1 MRTLSP
7 KPTRIILAV
16 LLAGLASVA
25 CSLLQFPAPAG
36 TSNTPVALAA
46 TQAGA
51 PAGQATPAPTSSNQ
65 DDILR
70 PGPLDH
76 LLALHSVQINL
87 DISRPDGSSRSM
99 QISTDKTG
107 NMDIKI
113 NQSNPAF
120 DADLPQEIDPKTLN
134 IASELLVVGGKAY
147 LHSGEDLDWM
157 DHPMDDN
164 NYPQTLAQE
173 LHGMDGPSLWLDI
186 LPDGSIQP
194 AGQDTV
200 GGFAVDK
207 YVVNGKVEGQVI
219 SGTLWEEPQS
229 DALIQVELHV
239 PGALL
244 SAPDQPQPGELMIML
259 KAQKADVPLVVLPPA
274 PSPTPTPTT
283 TP

>member
-1 MRTLSP
+1 MRTLSL

-16 LLAGLASVA
+16 LLVGLASVA

-36 TSNTPVALAA
+36 TSNTPAALAT
-46 TQAGA
+46 TQPGA
-51 PAGQATPAPTSSNQ
+51 PAGQATPAPAGSQ
-65 DDILR
+65 DDFLR

-107 NMDIKI
+107 NMDIHLVE
-113 NQSNPAF
+113 NNPAF
-120 DADLPQEIDPKTLN
+120 TADLPKEIDPKTLN

-157 DHPMDDN
+157 EHPLDDN

-194 AGQDTV
+194 AGQDSV

-229 DALIQVELHV
+229 DALIQAELHV

-244 SAPDQPQPGELMIML
+244 SAPDQPQLGELIIVL
-259 KAQKADVPLVVLPPA
+259 KAQKADVPTISLPAAPA
-274 PSPTPTPTT
+274 ATATPTVGP
-283 TP
+283 